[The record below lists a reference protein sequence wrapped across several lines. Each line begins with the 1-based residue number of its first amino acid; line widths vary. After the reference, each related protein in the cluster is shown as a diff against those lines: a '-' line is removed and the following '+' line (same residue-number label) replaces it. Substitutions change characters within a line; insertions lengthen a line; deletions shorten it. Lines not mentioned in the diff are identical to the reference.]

1 MKIAIVKLSSL
12 GDIVH
17 SMVILQFIKKYY
29 PDSVIDWIVEKR
41 FKGILENNPH
51 INQIH
56 TVNLAMI
63 KRNKSLK
70 LLFTE
75 ISKVGKFGNYDVV
88 IDLQGLI
95 KSALITRFI
104 ISRKKVGFDKNSIRE
119 GLASFFYNQK
129 VAIGYNQNTI
139 ERYVKLTSEALRIKI
154 TDDDITNKELYLF
167 SKSKILIPQTPYI
180 VLVIGSTWPSRNYPK
195 EKFVE
200 VAKSLKMHCIVLW
213 GTEKEKE
220 KAYLMKRQTSFIEVL
235 PLLSLDDL
243 KRVIQNSLLLVGND
257 TGPTHMAWGLNTPSI
272 TLFGPTPV
280 HRVYETPI
288 NKVLKSSSKVN
299 QFKLDKNDFSIKE
312 IKVSNIIKIAND
324 LLGKNI

>member
-1 MKIAIVKLSSL
+1 MVELLCFPFDIKVTRNEIINKNLFMFSSSRVN
-12 GDIVH
+12 IP
-17 SMVILQFIKKYY
+17 KK
-29 PDSVIDWIVEKR
+29 
-41 FKGILENNPH
+41 
-51 INQIH
+51 
-56 TVNLAMI
+56 
-63 KRNKSLK
+63 
-70 LLFTE
+70 
-75 ISKVGKFGNYDVV
+75 
-88 IDLQGLI
+88 
-95 KSALITRFI
+95 
-104 ISRKKVGFDKNSIRE
+104 
-119 GLASFFYNQK
+119 
-129 VAIGYNQNTI
+129 
-139 ERYVKLTSEALRIKI
+139 
-154 TDDDITNKELYLF
+154 
-167 SKSKILIPQTPYI
+167 PYI
-180 VLVIGSTWPSRNYPK
+180 VFVIGSTWENRNYPK